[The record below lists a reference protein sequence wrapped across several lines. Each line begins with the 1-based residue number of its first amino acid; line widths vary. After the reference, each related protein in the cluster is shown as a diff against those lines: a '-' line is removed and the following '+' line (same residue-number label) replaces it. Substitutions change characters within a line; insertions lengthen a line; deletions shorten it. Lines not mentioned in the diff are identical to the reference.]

1 MSTTTDKS
9 NAKAPA
15 STSAPKL
22 TPAMQQYVD
31 QKEQVGD
38 AILLFRMGD
47 FYELFWEDA
56 ETASRVLGI
65 ALTARNKG
73 ENPIPLAGIPYHALD
88 NYLRKLVEAGFRVAI
103 SEQVEDPKDAKGVV
117 KREVVRIVTPG
128 TLTDE
133 NLLDEH
139 AQNVLAAICVEGAS
153 VGLATVE
160 LASGRFDV
168 YDTITT
174 GAMDELVR
182 LAPAELI
189 VEDIPS
195 EDMRTFRDAL
205 STSLSGAIARRSP
218 HEFSTH
224 QAERTLN
231 DHFETSTLK
240 GFGFGRMT
248 LSLRAAGA
256 IIAYLNETQKT
267 SLDHIT
273 TIRRH
278 SPSQFV
284 SIDQNSWRA
293 LEIERSIRDGS
304 REGSLLAAIDM
315 TVHPIGSRR
324 LREWICRPLIDVQAI
339 RNRQDAV
346 GVFTGDDSLRQHM
359 RKDLKSLA
367 DVERIAARIALLRV
381 SPRDLV
387 SLSDTLQ
394 RLPEIRKRLTDIGIP
409 MLEVARVAMNELDAL
424 ADLLMR
430 AIDSEAAPTLR
441 DGGVIARGFNEELD
455 HLRNIRSNGQQFLAE
470 YQRELVEATGIP
482 TLKVGFNKVFG
493 YYIEVSNTHRDDV
506 PPDFVRKQTIK
517 NAERYITD
525 RLKQFEQQV
534 LTAADKAIELE
545 LRIFE
550 ELRAEAA
557 GKLSELQALAD
568 AIGICDVTS
577 SLAELAVQRR
587 YVRPEIAE
595 DGQLEIV
602 EGRHPVLDAMMRESF
617 VPNDCKLDTDANRLM
632 IITGP
637 NMAGKSTY
645 IRQIALLGLLA
656 QTGSY
661 VPADK
666 MKLAP
671 IDKVF
676 ARVGAS
682 DEISRGQS
690 TFMVEMTE
698 AAVILNTATK
708 NSLVVLDEIGRGTST
723 FDGLSLAWAITE
735 HLANHI
741 QCRTLVATHYHEM
754 TELADLLKGVHNHS
768 VAVREY
774 EDADGKDNRI
784 VFLHKIVAGR
794 TDKSYGIHV
803 ARMAGVPKSV
813 INRSR
818 TILEELHQ
826 GFARESQ
833 TTKLATQKTK
843 STNQMMLF
851 ADPAEEIVKAL
862 AAIDTDNL
870 TPMQALTVLNE
881 LKNKLS

>member
-1 MSTTTDKS
+1 
-9 NAKAPA
+9 
-15 STSAPKL
+15 
-22 TPAMQQYVD
+22 MQQYVD
-31 QKEQVGD
+31 QKAQVGD

-56 ETASRVLGI
+56 ETASRILGI

-88 NYLRKLVEAGFRVAI
+88 NYLRKLVDAGFRVAI
-103 SEQVEDPKDAKGVV
+103 SEQVEDPKEAKGVV

-139 AQNVLAAICVEGAS
+139 SQNVLAAVCVEGTS
-153 VGLATVE
+153 IGLATVE

-168 YDTITT
+168 YDTITV

-195 EDMRTFRDAL
+195 DDMRTFCE
-205 STSLSGAIARRSP
+205 SLSANLSGSVAQRSI

-231 DHFETSTLK
+231 EHFETSSLK

-304 REGSLLAAIDM
+304 REGTLLSAIDK
-315 TVHPIGSRR
+315 TAHPIGSRR
-324 LREWICRPLIDVQAI
+324 LRDWICRPLIDPAAI
-339 RNRQDAV
+339 RNRQDSV
-346 GVFTGDDSLRQHM
+346 GVFVADESLRLSI

-387 SLSDTLQ
+387 SLSETLR
-394 RLPEIRKRLTDIGIP
+394 RLPEIRERLTDIGMP
-409 MLEVARVAMNELDAL
+409 MLESARVAMNGLDEL
-424 ADLLMR
+424 ADLLVR
-430 AIDSEAAPTLR
+430 AIDGEAAPTLR
-441 DGGVIARGFNEELD
+441 DGGVIASGYNEELD

-470 YQRELVEATGIP
+470 YQRELVEATGIA

-493 YYIEVSNTHRDDV
+493 YYIEISNANRGNV

-525 RLKQFEQQV
+525 KLKQFEQQV
-534 LTAADKAIELE
+534 LTASDKAVELE
-545 LRIFE
+545 SRLFE
-550 ELRAEAA
+550 ELRAQAA

-568 AIGICDVTS
+568 AIGILDTTS

-595 DGQLEIV
+595 YGQLEIV

-617 VPNDCKLDTDANRLM
+617 VPNDCKLDTDASRLM

-645 IRQIALLGLLA
+645 IRQVALLGLLA

-666 MKLAP
+666 MTFAP

-708 NSLVVLDEIGRGTST
+708 NSLVILDEIGRGTST

-735 HLANHI
+735 HLANKI
-741 QCRTLVATHYHEM
+741 QCRTMVATHYHEM

-784 VFLHKIVAGR
+784 VFLHKIVEGR

-803 ARMAGVPKSV
+803 ARMAGVPRSV
-813 INRSR
+813 IDRSK

-843 STNQMMLF
+843 STDQMMLF
-851 ADPAEEIVKAL
+851 ADPSEEIVKAL
-862 AAIDTDNL
+862 AAIDLDHL
-870 TPMQALTVLNE
+870 TPMQALTVLGE
-881 LKNKLS
+881 LKNKLR